1 MSKAYEVMKGYVE
14 QIKAKFEKEVK
25 EPSNSNVVSQFV
37 NTDCIVAANYRWGEQ
52 GAEITSIHIG
62 IENNPKDTTI
72 HYCDI
77 TLNGNAEVMQVSAKS
92 YEEGMSDP
100 DNLDVDLNFDNPI
113 SLEAFF
119 NDDRVSPYQNPDEE
133 LPFIDENEVLFDYI
147 VKEND
152 FIQETIHVFSDE
164 LDEIMG
170 DGEAEETVEIN
181 KDETDAKRML
191 PWLEKGMNIA
201 KSIAYD
207 VDFAQQMARDLNFDV
222 SGLSDKTAWKILR
235 DKLDDISRGVEQLM
249 EEQITANNLFVDRL
263 DSMKES
269 IANMDHILKTQASSI
284 IDEQEADTAELDDD
298 EPDIS

>member
-1 MSKAYEVMKGYVE
+1 MSKAYEIMKGYVE
-14 QIKAKFEKEVK
+14 QIKARFEKEVK

-52 GAEITSIHIG
+52 EAEITSIHIG
-62 IENNPKDTTI
+62 IENNPKDTII

-92 YEEGMSDP
+92 YEEGMSDLN
-100 DNLDVDLNFDNPI
+100 NLDVDLNFDNPI

-119 NDDRVSPYQNPDEE
+119 NDDRISPYQNPDEE
-133 LPFIDENEVLFDYI
+133 LPFVDENEVLFDYI
-147 VKEND
+147 VKENN

-181 KDETDAKRML
+181 KDEADTKRML

-235 DKLDDISRGVEQLM
+235 DKLDDISRGVKQLM

-263 DSMKES
+263 DSMKDS
-269 IANMDHILKTQASSI
+269 IANMDHILKTQASST